1 MRALVAVFM
10 ISALFLSACDK
21 KEAETAD
28 ESESLQQRQTATAVT
43 VASEG
48 ATDTDVAA
56 SEEEALQSEPL
67 NTAGQES
74 APAAQPLTSNE

>member
-1 MRALVAVFM
+1 MMRAFVAIFM

-28 ESESLQQRQTATAVT
+28 EGEALQQTATAVT

-48 ATDTDVAA
+48 TTDTDVAA
-56 SEEEALQSEPL
+56 SENEALQSAPL
-67 NTAGQES
+67 NTAEQES
-74 APAAQPLTSNE
+74 TPATEPLTTNE